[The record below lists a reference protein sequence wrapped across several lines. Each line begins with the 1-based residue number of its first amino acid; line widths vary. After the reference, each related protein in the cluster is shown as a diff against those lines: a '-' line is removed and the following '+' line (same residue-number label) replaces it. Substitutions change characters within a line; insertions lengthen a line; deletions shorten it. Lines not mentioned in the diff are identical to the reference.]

1 MSRQGFAAAML
12 IALAVWSGGVRAD
25 DRDPFEGFNR
35 GVYKFNDTADRYLL
49 KPVAQGYVAAVPLPA
64 RTAFSNFLGN
74 FEDIPIA
81 LNNLLQG
88 KLGAAAS
95 DIGRVL
101 FNSTLGVLGFVDV
114 ASDIGLEK
122 HNEDFGQ
129 TLGYWGMKPGPY
141 LVLPLLGPSTLR
153 DTSALPVDYLSS
165 VRKYAFE
172 SIPVRNSVTGLDL
185 VNTRANLLGADQ
197 TLEEAALDKYSF
209 LRNFYLQRRQS
220 LIYDGVA
227 PREDLDEEGG
237 DSSTGT
243 SVDETSSK
251 EASEQE
257 AVPVVPVEQKKEGLQ

>member
-1 MSRQGFAAAML
+1 VSRQGFAASVL
-12 IALAVWSGGVRAD
+12 IALAVLSGGVRAD

-35 GVYKFNDTADRYLL
+35 GVYKFNDAADRYLL
-49 KPVAQGYVAAVPLPA
+49 KPAAQGYVAAVPLPA

-88 KLGAAAS
+88 KVSAAAS

-101 FNSTLGVLGFVDV
+101 LNSTRGVLGFVDV

-141 LVLPLLGPSTLR
+141 LVLPLLGPSSLR
-153 DTSALPVDYLSS
+153 DASALPVDYLFS
-165 VRKYAFE
+165 VREYAFE

-220 LIYDGVA
+220 LIYDGA
-227 PREDLDEEGG
+227 PPREDLDEGG
-237 DSSTGT
+237 KDSPDEASA
-243 SVDETSSK
+243 DETSPK
-251 EASEQE
+251 EVSQE
-257 AVPVVPVEQKKEGLQ
+257 EVAPVVPVEQKKEGLQ